1 MKHRSAQLPTP
12 SPSASPESLSPLTSV
27 SSSVLQGPPTPPT
40 ASPLDQLSNQAS
52 HDIRD
57 RKSPTSGMSSAVVEV
72 ELDAS
77 LSPLVDNTQM
87 SNLKEASNFVSR
99 PLSSAVPAPQSP
111 REMSDRGDSPLTEL
125 SSDSCL
131 DFGHEEDRSE
141 MHIIPPRTRLNE
153 HSPSSEPSLAS
164 SQISRCNIPPASLV
178 SQAISTEHKDEDQ
191 IVDNPIEDDRMHDSG
206 PHAESCWLTSGTM
219 VSSWVTETEIV
230 SQPEQMPS
238 LPSVESNK
246 DSVMSSETSLD
257 TEVVTSE
264 REDDKIQKVF
274 SIPSFEETL
283 PTTAQDLLD
292 RFSVYEKALD
302 ELLNMVDGVATSFIC

>member
-12 SPSASPESLSPLTSV
+12 SPSASPESLSPLTFVS

-40 ASPLDQLSNQAS
+40 ASPLDQLSNQAP

-57 RKSPTSGMSSAVVEV
+57 RKSPTSGTSSAVVQV

-87 SNLKEASNFVSR
+87 SNEASNFISS
-99 PLSSAVPAPQSP
+99 PLNSAVPAPQSP

-141 MHIIPPRTRLNE
+141 MHIIPPRTPLNE

-164 SQISRCNIPPASLV
+164 SQISRCNIAPASLV

-246 DSVMSSETSLD
+246 DSVMSPETSLD

-264 REDDKIQKVF
+264 REDDRFQKVS
-274 SIPSFEETL
+274 SIPFFEETL

-302 ELLNMVDGVATSFIC
+302 ELLSMVDGVATRIIVK

>member
-57 RKSPTSGMSSAVVEV
+57 RKSPTSGTSSAVVQV

-77 LSPLVDNTQM
+77 LSPLVDNT
-87 SNLKEASNFVSR
+87 
-99 PLSSAVPAPQSP
+99 
-111 REMSDRGDSPLTEL
+111 LTEL

-141 MHIIPPRTRLNE
+141 MHIIPPRTPLNE

-164 SQISRCNIPPASLV
+164 SQISRCNIAPASLV

-191 IVDNPIEDDRMHDSG
+191 NVDNPIEDDRMHDSG
-206 PHAESCWLTSGTM
+206 PHAESCWSGTM

-246 DSVMSSETSLD
+246 DSVMSPETSLD

-264 REDDKIQKVF
+264 REDDKFQKVS
-274 SIPSFEETL
+274 SIPFFEETL

-302 ELLNMVDGVATSFIC
+302 ELLSMVDGVATRIIVK

>member
-57 RKSPTSGMSSAVVEV
+57 RKSPTSGTSSAVVQV

-77 LSPLVDNTQM
+77 LSPLVDNT
-87 SNLKEASNFVSR
+87 
-99 PLSSAVPAPQSP
+99 
-111 REMSDRGDSPLTEL
+111 LTEL

-141 MHIIPPRTRLNE
+141 MHIIPPRTPLNE

-164 SQISRCNIPPASLV
+164 SQISRCNIAPASLV

-191 IVDNPIEDDRMHDSG
+191 NVDNPIEDDRMHDSG

-246 DSVMSSETSLD
+246 DSVMSPETSLD

-264 REDDKIQKVF
+264 REDDKFQKVS
-274 SIPSFEETL
+274 SIPFFEETL

-302 ELLNMVDGVATSFIC
+302 ELLSMVDGVATRIIVK